1 MKSVPLNDTSN
12 FELISGLWKGARG
25 PLKSTRVLRSTNFAG
40 DGLLDFDDVV
50 ELEVENRHF
59 ASRQLQPGDI
69 IIECSGGGPKQPVG
83 RAALFVPFD
92 DHMYFSSNFTT
103 TIRIQDQPLFNPGYI
118 ALYLHALYLDGATET
133 LQRATTGIRN
143 LDWREYL
150 RIEVPAHPLQEQ
162 QSLARLIIGVRT
174 AYRNEQHLCQTFMAL
189 KRLAL
194 SA

>member
-1 MKSVPLNDTSN
+1 
-12 FELISGLWKGARG
+12 
-25 PLKSTRVLRSTNFAG
+25 
-40 DGLLDFDDVV
+40 
-50 ELEVENRHF
+50 
-59 ASRQLQPGDI
+59 
-69 IIECSGGGPKQPVG
+69 
-83 RAALFVPFD
+83 
-92 DHMYFSSNFTT
+92 MYFSSNFTT

-162 QSLARLIIGVRT
+162 QSLARLIIGTHRLSERT
-174 AYRNEQHLCQTFMAL
+174 APLSNIHGTE
-189 KRLAL
+189 AL

>member
-143 LDWREYL
+143 LDWREYTPN
-150 RIEVPAHPLQEQ
+150 RSTSTSSAGTTVPRAPYHWRAH
-162 QSLARLIIGVRT
+162 RLSERT
-174 AYRNEQHLCQTFMAL
+174 APLSNIHGTE
-189 KRLAL
+189 AL